1 MSYGT
6 GFIFGL
12 LNGGDFYNKGTEV
25 EIRANPIKKTDFN
38 WDIQLNFT
46 KLKTDVKNLPAGV
59 PEYYNS
65 DTWLFGN
72 ARASAFVGDLGNY
85 FMLYYYRNPINVIF
99 FNEAI
104 ILASMNS
111 FGIV

>member
-1 MSYGT
+1 ME
-6 GFIFGL
+6 IGL
-12 LNGGDFYNKGTEV
+12 MHLETYLEQKGSIIEPKVGNNG
-25 EIRANPIKKTDFN
+25 
-38 WDIQLNFT
+38 
-46 KLKTDVKNLPAGV
+46 
-59 PEYYNS
+59 
-65 DTWLFGN
+65 
-72 ARASAFVGDLGNY
+72 GDLGNY